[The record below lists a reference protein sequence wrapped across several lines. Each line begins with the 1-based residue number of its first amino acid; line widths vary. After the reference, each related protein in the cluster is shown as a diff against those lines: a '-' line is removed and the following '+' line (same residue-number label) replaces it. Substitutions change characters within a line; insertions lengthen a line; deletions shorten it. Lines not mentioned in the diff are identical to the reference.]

1 MASYDGQER
10 RRVERM
16 KLVTFC
22 PVHFQFADKRHEAIM
37 INVSK
42 LGAGFRIDAITDD
55 LKLGKDD
62 KLELTIRTPYRPS
75 EAKGR
80 VVWFRS
86 GEENCTWGV
95 EFTEV
100 SQDEK
105 DPLLC
110 LMDSSF

>member
-1 MASYDGQER
+1 MSKYEGQER

-22 PVHFQFADKRHEAIM
+22 PVHFAYGGNNHEAMM

-42 LGAGFRIDAITDD
+42 LGAGFRIDSVCDQ
-55 LKLGKDD
+55 LRLNKDD
-62 KLELTIRTPYRPS
+62 KLELTIRTPYGPS

-80 VVWFRS
+80 VVWFRID
-86 GEENCTWGV
+86 EENCTWGL

-105 DPLLC
+105 DPLIC